1 METMQSIGL
10 REFRTHLHKYT
21 RQYQDPIAV
30 TSHGE
35 AIGYFIPVRPTSHS
49 QDLLNLKTATQK
61 IAALLAQHK
70 IGEDELVAEFQRIR
84 QPQDAG

>member
-1 METMQSIGL
+1 MDTMQSIGL

-21 RQYQDPIAV
+21 RQYQEPIAV

-35 AIGYFIPVRPTSHS
+35 AIGYFIPIRPAS
-49 QDLLNLKTATQK
+49 QAQDFLNLKTATDK
-61 IAALLAQHK
+61 ITALLAQHK
-70 IGEDELVAEFQRIR
+70 ISEDELVAEFQRTR